1 MEENIEFTADAPVM
15 EPAAPQGPSRSEM
28 RRVFSRIGLGLC
40 LGLLASQLAPSLLT
54 VLFPTF
60 DAQAH
65 AFLVGGLCTGCFTLP
80 VLLLL
85 GRKLPAQ
92 QPARNPLRVGRFLAL
107 MCICYACMIVG
118 NLVGIGVNLLL
129 SPGSVD
135 LVSDLAS
142 ASGASLETV
151 VAFVVLAP
159 VFEELVFR
167 KVLVDRVLPY
177 GEWPAILFSGLTFG
191 LFHGNLT
198 QFFYAFLLGMILAFI
213 YVRTGNILHTI
224 GIHACIN
231 FLGGVL
237 PILLPAATFLVMLV
251 ALAGLILFFLY
262 RKQAHVEQNAVPGVG
277 AAMFGNAGMIL
288 FLILSGLLMALVAI
302 VMNHPELTTGLV

>member
-107 MCICYACMIVG
+107 VCICYACMIVG

-198 QFFYAFLLGMILAFI
+198 QFFYAFLLGI
-213 YVRTGNILHTI
+213 
-224 GIHACIN
+224 IHH
-231 FLGGVL
+231 
-237 PILLPAATFLVMLV
+237 
-251 ALAGLILFFLY
+251 
-262 RKQAHVEQNAVPGVG
+262 RK
-277 AAMFGNAGMIL
+277 
-288 FLILSGLLMALVAI
+288 
-302 VMNHPELTTGLV
+302 

>member
-1 MEENIEFTADAPVM
+1 MEEKIEYTVDVPVSESVP
-15 EPAAPQGPSRSEM
+15 EPTPTKGEM
-28 RRVFSRIGLGLC
+28 RRTFSRMGLGLC
-40 LGLLASQLAPSLLT
+40 LGLLVSQLVPSLLT
-54 VLFPTF
+54 VIFPTF

-92 QPARNPLRVGRFLAL
+92 QPARNPLRAGRFLAL
-107 MCICYACMIVG
+107 VCICYACMIVG

-198 QFFYAFLLGMILAFI
+198 QFFYAFLLGMILAFV

-237 PILLPAATFLVMLV
+237 PILAPAATFLVMLV
-251 ALAGLILFFLY
+251 ALAGVILFFLY
-262 RKQAHVEQNAVPGVG
+262 RKQAHVERNAVPGVG
-277 AAMFGNAGMIL
+277 AAMFGNVGMIL
-288 FLILSGLLMALVAI
+288 FFVISGFLMVLVAY
-302 VMNHPELTTGLV
+302 VLNHPELTVLG